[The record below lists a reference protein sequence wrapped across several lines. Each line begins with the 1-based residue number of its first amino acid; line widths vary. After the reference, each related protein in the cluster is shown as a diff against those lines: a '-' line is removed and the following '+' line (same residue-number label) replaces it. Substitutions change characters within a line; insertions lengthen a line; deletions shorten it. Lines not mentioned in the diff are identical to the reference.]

1 MDVLNN
7 IQAPDNAPTDKS
19 TIDQTVPHSRA
30 VVDVQNAAIYWQ
42 AKLGYGQSRA
52 TSDWL
57 PASGVFMTP
66 GSRRLP
72 VPGPLYG
79 VRFWAAVPTAN
90 LPTGA
95 SQARVTVTMV

>member
-7 IQAPDNAPTDKS
+7 VQAPDTAPTLAS

-42 AKLGYGQSRA
+42 VKIGYGGRA

-57 PASGVFMTP
+57 PAGGVFMSP

-72 VPGPLYG
+72 VPGPLFG
-79 VRFWAAVPTAN
+79 VRFWAAVTTAN
-90 LPTGA
+90 LPSGG